1 MDSLDAEE
9 ISQIFT
15 RKICCDA
22 EEETENPKK
31 STRKK
36 NLVSL
41 DVLSA
46 LVKIMGVQ
54 TVHTSVHHNFYPR
67 KRAAAMI

>member
-9 ISQIFT
+9 ICRVFT
-15 RKICCDA
+15 RKICCDV
-22 EEETENPKK
+22 EEESEDLKK
-31 STRKK
+31 IDKK

-46 LVKIMGVQ
+46 FVRIMGAQ
-54 TVHTSVHHNFYPR
+54 TVHASVHHNFYPR
-67 KRAAAMI
+67 KRAAAMM